1 METSTQPTYKAP
13 EALTIG
19 GITYRTSD
27 NPDLQAFVSNIIAG
41 TAQNEKTKLYAKIE
55 LLNSRVAEMEASEK
69 QIMLALENA
78 KKNNVPA
85 IDYDRIGEIVKS
97 SLSVIETN
105 LSSKVGSLIS
115 PVVASIEKQEVKD
128 LESYRTQLLRE
139 NDGKCM
145 PELVSG
151 TTKESIDA
159 SMKLSKEMFDK
170 YKPVTATA
178 TTETPVQTTTAPVQ
192 TTATTTQPVVETK
205 EVVTPA
211 PFTVPPVTNTPA
223 QGTLPDIKNMSQDE
237 FAKNRKELHAKL
249 AASL

>member
-78 KKNNVPA
+78 KKNNAPA

-105 LSSKVGSLIS
+105 LSSKVGNLIS

-178 TTETPVQTTTAPVQ
+178 TTDAQVQ

-211 PFTVPPVTNTPA
+211 PFTVPPVTNTPG
-223 QGTLPDIKNMSQDE
+223 QGQLPDIKNMSQDE
-237 FAKNRKELHAKL
+237 FAKNREELRAKL